1 MSGVLYYN
9 SGWLSAD
16 ILQAVGCKE
25 IWGRAWVKVMEA
37 TASHELS
44 HKQCRSITR

>member
-1 MSGVLYYN
+1 MSGVLYYD

-25 IWGRAWVKVMEA
+25 RNVVICLCNAQRLTSTRKV
-37 TASHELS
+37 
-44 HKQCRSITR
+44 